1 MANSNTK
8 CSNERKIREEI
19 VSGIIDRV
27 VRESWY
33 TKTKDYYYN
42 LYQYFTNGNASVEHV
57 DEGIVFKF
65 RMINYGETI
74 SKVDKGLGRKDG
86 LNKCLATFL
95 CRDSSSDPA
104 IFKNANTQ
112 PLHYTIDLELFPK
125 DMILRLYDNV
135 CRISDL
141 EKSEFS
147 PVDIKDIDLNK
158 ARSVEVKIVF
168 SYNAKYSGIGF
179 LNNLKDGGH
188 SEFNKLVYDLSSE
201 FNASLFKKIYFDLHV
216 ETSIFEKYH
225 VCGSLY
231 SKDIYRSFSGY
242 TDESKV
248 GIFRTLDRIISMYIY
263 GSGRCSNMPMF
274 NVALHTDVLS
284 VAPIDLAVNMLNA
297 KSHILRDDGRF
308 VGIPTDDKAII
319 DTLKELPFMWELEK
333 YRESENLNNN
343 ISTCIVKRS
352 NRSVSERH
360 LYVSVPLKNVKRYF
374 SKIEGSDKYWM
385 ECGDRIIP
393 GTVIP
398 VFCNDE
404 CDEHDFPK
412 PYYAKISNNG
422 KCLVVGY
429 AWADVDASACRDDA
443 QALEEMFFNA

>member
-19 VSGIIDRV
+19 VSGIIDGV

-33 TKTKDYYYN
+33 AKTKDYYHN
-42 LYQYFTNGNASVEHV
+42 LYRYFTTGHATVEHV

-65 RMINYGETI
+65 KMNNYGETI
-74 SKVDKGLGRKDG
+74 SKVDKGLGCKDG
-86 LNKCLATFL
+86 FSKCLATFL
-95 CRDSSSDPA
+95 CKDNSSDPA

-125 DMILRLYDNV
+125 DMILRLYDNT
-135 CRISDL
+135 CRVGNF

-168 SYNAKYSGIGF
+168 SYNSKYSGIGF

-188 SEFNKLVYDLSSE
+188 SEFNKLVHNLSSE

-225 VCGSLY
+225 ICGPLY

-242 TDESKV
+242 TDLSKV
-248 GIFRTLDRIISMYIY
+248 GILRTLDRIIGMYVF
-263 GSGRCSNMPMF
+263 GSGGYSDMPMF
-274 NVALHTDVLS
+274 NIALHTDVLS

-297 KSHILRDDGRF
+297 KSHILCDDGRF
-308 VGIPTDDKAII
+308 VGIPSDDKAII
-319 DTLKELPFMWELEK
+319 DALKELPFMWELEK
-333 YRESENLNNN
+333 YRESEHVNSN
-343 ISTCIVKRS
+343 ISTCIIMRS
-352 NRSVSERH
+352 NGLVSERH

-374 SKIEGSDKYWM
+374 SKIEGAEKYWM

-398 VFCNDE
+398 VFHNNE
-404 CDEHDFPK
+404 CDEYDFPK
-412 PYYAKISNNG
+412 PYYAKISN

-429 AWADVDASACRDDA
+429 AWADTDARACYNDA